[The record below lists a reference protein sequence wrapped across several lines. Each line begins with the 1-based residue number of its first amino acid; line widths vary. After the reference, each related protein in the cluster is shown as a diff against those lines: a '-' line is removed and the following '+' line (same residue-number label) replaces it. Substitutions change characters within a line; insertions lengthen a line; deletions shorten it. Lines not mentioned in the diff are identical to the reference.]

1 LYYFQSD
8 RTQWRFVFLGISA
21 ILFLGNLFYLIFGRM
36 TVQPWNDLL
45 PKETVTEASPK
56 TLATATAPDETLSVE
71 KFNYL

>member
-1 LYYFQSD
+1 M
-8 RTQWRFVFLGISA
+8 QWRFVFLGISA

-45 PKETVTEASPK
+45 PKETATEASPK
-56 TLATATAPDETLSVE
+56 TLATATSPDETLSVE